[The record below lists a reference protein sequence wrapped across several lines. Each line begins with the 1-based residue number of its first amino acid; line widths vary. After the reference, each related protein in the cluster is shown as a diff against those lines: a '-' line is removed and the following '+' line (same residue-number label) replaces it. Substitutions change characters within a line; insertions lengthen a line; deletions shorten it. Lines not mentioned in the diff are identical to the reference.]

1 MKTATIRVNHIFG
14 TRAGLC
20 ADIIYRGRLLKYFDG
35 EDSKSLIEAAR
46 AWAQGQG
53 FTHIKYIYG

>member
-14 TRAGLC
+14 TRKGLC
-20 ADIIYRGRLLKYFDG
+20 ADISYRGRLLKSFDG
-35 EDSKSLIEAAR
+35 EDMKPLIETAR
-46 AWAQGQG
+46 VWSVNQG